1 MLDGIP
7 FRHVV
12 AVDTEF
18 NTGGHDSFKE
28 SDRSGERQRP
38 ACLVARELRT
48 GQTWRVWHTDRG
60 SHPPFPIGSDALV
73 VAYYASA
80 ELGSFRAWGWPNP
93 TNILDLYA
101 EFRVRTNGL
110 VTPAGRGL
118 VGALTYFGLDTIGSQ
133 EKDTMRLLVVRGGQE
148 LERNRE
154 PVLDYCEGDVDALAR
169 LLPAMWSGIDL
180 PRALLR
186 GRYMAA
192 AAAMEWN
199 GPPIDR
205 PKLTLLREHW
215 TGIQD
220 DLVRAIDADYGVFD
234 GRSFRADRW
243 AQFLVRHSIPW
254 PTLESGALAL
264 DQKTFRDMSKV
275 YPIVSPIHELRH
287 ALSQLRLEDLAVGN
301 DDRNRCILSAFRA
314 RTSRNQPSN
323 TAYIFGPSTW
333 IRFLIKPPPGHGI
346 AHIDFAT
353 QEFGIAAALSGDPN
367 MIAAYESGDV
377 YLGFG
382 KQIGKLPADA
392 TDETHPNERQLFKQ
406 CVLGIGYGMEERTL
420 AQRIG
425 QPPIVAR
432 DLLRAHR
439 ETYSKFWTY
448 SDAAVDHAMLHGSLH
463 TTFGWP
469 IHVDE
474 NTNPRS
480 LRNFLMQANAA
491 EMLRLSCIFAT
502 EHGIEVCCPIHDA
515 LLICAPLDRLEA
527 DIATARA
534 AMAAASRLVLAGFEI
549 RTDVKTVLHPNR
561 YTDKRGLV
569 MWQRIMALIEQ
580 RQAKAAAA

>member
-1 MLDGIP
+1 MLDDVP
-7 FRHVV
+7 FKYIV

-18 NTGGHDSFKE
+18 NFGGHNTFEEAS
-28 SDRSGERQRP
+28 RSGERPRP
-38 ACLVARELRT
+38 KCVVAKELRT
-48 GQTWRVWHTDRG
+48 RQTWRIWHTERG
-60 SHPPFPIGSDALV
+60 SRPPFPIGRDTLV
-73 VAYYASA
+73 IAYYASA
-80 ELGSFRAWGWPNP
+80 ELGCFRAWGWPNP
-93 TNILDLYA
+93 ANILDLYA

-110 VTPAGRGL
+110 VTPAGSGL
-118 VGALTYFGLDTIGSQ
+118 VGALTYFGLDTVGSQ
-133 EKDTMRLLVVRGGQE
+133 EKDSLRLLIIRGGQE

-154 PVLDYCEGDVDALAR
+154 PVLDYCESDVDALTR
-169 LLPAMWSGIDL
+169 LLPAMRSRIDM

-192 AAAMEWN
+192 AAAIEWS

-220 DLVRAIDADYGVFD
+220 ELIRVIDGDYGVFD
-234 GRSFRADRW
+234 GRSFRASRW
-243 AQFLVRHSIPW
+243 AQFLVRHNIPW
-254 PTLESGALAL
+254 PTLESGALDL
-264 DQKTFRDMSKV
+264 DRDTFREISKV
-275 YPIVSPIHELRH
+275 YPIVAPIHELRH
-287 ALSQLRLEDLAVGN
+287 ALSQLRLEDLAVGS

-323 TAYIFGPSTW
+323 TRSIYGPSAW
-333 IRFLIKPPPGHGI
+333 VRFLIKPPPGYGI

-353 QEFGIAAALSGDPN
+353 QEFGIGAALSGDPA
-367 MIAAYESGDV
+367 MLAAYESGDV
-377 YLGFG
+377 YIGFG
-382 KQIGKLPADA
+382 KQIGKLPPDA
-392 TDETHPNERQLFKQ
+392 TAETHPNERQLFKQ

-432 DLLRAHR
+432 ELLRAYR
-439 ETYSKFWTY
+439 ETYAKFWAWA
-448 SDAAVDHAMLHGSLH
+448 DGAVDYAMLHGSLH

-469 IHVDE
+469 IHVGE
-474 NTNPRS
+474 NANPRS

-502 EHGIEVCCPIHDA
+502 ERGVEVCCPIHDA

-527 DIATARA
+527 DVATTRA
-534 AMAAASRLVLAGFEI
+534 AMAEASRLVLDGFKI
-549 RTDVKTVLHPNR
+549 RTDVKVVRYPSR
-561 YTDKRGLV
+561 YTDRRGAV
-569 MWQRIMALIEQ
+569 MWGEIMKLVEQ
-580 RQAKAAAA
+580 HRAKVAAA

>member
-18 NTGGHDSFKE
+18 NFGGHDTFDGAS
-28 SDRSGERQRP
+28 RSGERQRP

-60 SHPPFPIGSDALV
+60 PRPPFPIGSDALV
-73 VAYYASA
+73 IAYYASA

-93 TNILDLYA
+93 ANILDLFA
-101 EFRVRTNGL
+101 EFRARTNGL
-110 VTPAGRGL
+110 ATPAGSGL

-133 EKDTMRLLVVRGGQE
+133 EKDSLRLLIIRGGSE
-148 LERNRE
+148 LENSRE
-154 PVLDYCEGDVDALAR
+154 PVLAYCESDVDALAR

-199 GPPIDR
+199 GTPIDQ
-205 PKLTLLREHW
+205 PTLTLLREHW

-220 DLVRAIDADYGVFD
+220 ELIRAIDADYGVFD

-243 AQFLVRHSIPW
+243 AQFLVRHDIPW
-254 PTLESGALAL
+254 PELESGALDL
-264 DQKTFRDMSKV
+264 SSDTFREMAKV
-275 YPIVSPIHELRH
+275 YPAVSPIHELRH
-287 ALSQLRLEDLAVGN
+287 ALSQLRLEDLAVGS

-323 TAYIFGPSTW
+323 TAFIFGPSTW
-333 IRFLIKPPPGHGI
+333 LRFLIKPPPGYGI

-353 QEFGIAAALSGDPN
+353 QEFGIGAALSGDSD
-367 MIAAYESGDV
+367 MLAAYQSGDV

-382 KQIGKLPADA
+382 KQIGKLPPDA
-392 TDETHPNERQLFKQ
+392 TAETHPNARQLFKQ

-420 AQRIG
+420 ALRTG
-425 QPPIVAR
+425 QLPIVAR
-432 DLLRAHR
+432 ELLRAHR
-439 ETYSKFWTY
+439 ETYSKFWTW

-469 IHVDE
+469 IHVGE

-480 LRNFLMQANAA
+480 LRNFPMQANAA

-502 EHGIEVCCPIHDA
+502 ERGVEICAPVHDA
-515 LLICAPLDRLEA
+515 LVICAPLDQLEA
-527 DIATARA
+527 DIATTRA
-534 AMAAASRLVLAGFEI
+534 AMAEASRLVLAGFEI
-549 RTDVKTVLHPNR
+549 RTDVKIVGHPGR
-561 YTDKRGLV
+561 YFDKRGAV
-569 MWQRIMALIEQ
+569 MWERIMKLVEQ
-580 RQAKAAAA
+580 RRAKAAAA

>member
-12 AVDTEF
+12 AADTEF
-18 NTGGHDSFKE
+18 NFGSHDSFDE
-28 SDRSGERQRP
+28 ASRSGGRQRP
-38 ACLVARELRT
+38 VCLVARELRT

-60 SHPPFPIGSDALV
+60 PRPPFPIGDDALV
-73 VAYYASA
+73 IAYYASA

-93 TNILDLYA
+93 ANILDLYA
-101 EFRVRTNGL
+101 EFRARTNGL
-110 VTPAGRGL
+110 TVPSGSGL
-118 VGALTYFGLDTIGSQ
+118 VGALTYFGRDTIGTQ
-133 EKDTMRLLVVRGGQE
+133 EKDFMRLLIIRAGEE

-154 PVLDYCEGDVDALAR
+154 LVLDYCESDVDALAR

-199 GPPIDR
+199 GTPIDR
-205 PKLTLLREHW
+205 TTLTLLREHW

-220 DLVRAIDADYGVFD
+220 DLVRDIDADYGVFD

-243 AQFLVRHSIPW
+243 AQFLVRHNIPW
-254 PTLESGALAL
+254 PVLESGALAL
-264 DQKTFRDMSKV
+264 DRDTFREMAKAYS
-275 YPIVSPIHELRH
+275 IVAPIHELRH
-287 ALSQLRLEDLAVGN
+287 ALSQLRLEDLAVGE
-301 DDRNRCILSAFRA
+301 DGRNRCILSAFRA

-323 TAYIFGPSTW
+323 TASIFGPSAW
-333 IRFLIKPPPGHGI
+333 LRFLIKPPPGHGL
-346 AHIDFAT
+346 AYIDFAT
-353 QEFGIAAALSGDPN
+353 QEFGIAAALSGDPA
-367 MIAAYESGDV
+367 MLAAYASGDV
-377 YLGFG
+377 YLEFG
-382 KQIGKLPADA
+382 KQIGKLPPDA
-392 TDETHPNERQLFKQ
+392 TAESHPNERQLFKQ
-406 CVLGIGYGMEERTL
+406 CVLGIGYGMEEHTL

-432 DLLRAHR
+432 ELLRGHR
-439 ETYSKFWTY
+439 ETYSLCWTW
-448 SDAAVDHAMLHGSLH
+448 SDAAVDHAMLHGSLC

-469 IHVDE
+469 IHVNE
-474 NTNPRS
+474 TTNPRT
-480 LRNFLMQANAA
+480 LRNFPMQANAA

-527 DIATARA
+527 DIATTRA
-534 AMAAASRLVLAGFEI
+534 AMAEASRLVLAGFEI
-549 RTDVKTVLHPNR
+549 RTDVKIVRHPDR
-561 YTDKRGLV
+561 FTDKRGTV

-580 RQAKAAAA
+580 RRAKAAAA